1 MKDVFINVL
10 NINALYFCEVT
21 SSIYTIIT
29 TFTFVLLSLITSRIV
44 FILII
49 IIIIIIIIIVIIII
63 TEF

>member
-29 TFTFVLLSLITSRIV
+29 TFAFVLLSLITSRIV

-49 IIIIIIIIIVIIII
+49 IIIIIK
-63 TEF
+63 EF